1 MKGTEGREEPTCL
14 PRRRGVGKCS
24 ELTQRVRLPE
34 LPPEAPAALGDP
46 SRRGSRHSL
55 GPARPASE
63 GKAASTGS
71 APGQAD
77 PLWSGSPPGRA
88 SRRKEGGSRGGGG
101 KQSGREQE
109 EEEGG
114 GRDSGPSPALINHP
128 ADQMSPLCTREGPV
142 QAHRGAAAPF
152 LRQAQR
158 RAVHASRPLAPGTL
172 PSPCN
177 FTVGCSSDSV
187 KGNKDGTRSLPK
199 PRGD

>member
-34 LPPEAPAALGDP
+34 LPPEAPAASGDP

-114 GRDSGPSPALINHP
+114 GREGQRPLSRTYQSP
-128 ADQMSPLCTREGPV
+128 
-142 QAHRGAAAPF
+142 
-152 LRQAQR
+152 R
-158 RAVHASRPLAPGTL
+158 RSNVPAVHPGGACTSPQRSRCSISPTSSAERCSRLSAPRAWNSAQPLQ
-172 PSPCN
+172 
-177 FTVGCSSDSV
+177 FY
-187 KGNKDGTRSLPK
+187 
-199 PRGD
+199 RGLQLRLGQGK